1 MDLSSSPLSESW
13 RAGYMAAAVLVGSRK
28 PYEDPTDPTARARV
42 QRARANTRRWI
53 AAQKQ
58 LANDGQLTPLQKFFI
73 DQIPDDWREIDV
85 ARRRRR
91 GSSAAGQAVT
101 GHWLAAD

>member
-1 MDLSSSPLSESW
+1 MDPSSSPLPESW
-13 RAGYMAAAVLVGSRK
+13 RAGYTAAAALVGSRK
-28 PYEDPTDPTARARV
+28 PYDDPTDPTARARV

-58 LANDGQLTPLQKFFI
+58 LARDGELSALQKFFI

-91 GSSAAGQAVT
+91 RSTTMGEQCLT
-101 GHWLAAD
+101 TD